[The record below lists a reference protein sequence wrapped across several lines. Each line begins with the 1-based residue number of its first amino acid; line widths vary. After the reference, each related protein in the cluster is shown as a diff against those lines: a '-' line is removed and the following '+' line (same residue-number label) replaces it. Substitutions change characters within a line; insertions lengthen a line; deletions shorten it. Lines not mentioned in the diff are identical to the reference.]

1 MSFHFYSIPT
11 TLALLISS
19 YLTHSLTHSLTV
31 QDIVYRGGPAA
42 YLDDKDAHFETLTS
56 SSSIVRI
63 ISSHQQQ
70 TFRVVCAGLG
80 EAILTLR
87 VGNKATL
94 SNQSPRVESI
104 NVPFTCA
111 HPSSISAWMARAD
124 DSHMKVG
131 SVCVCVC
138 VCVSVCVCIS
148 ISHSAHCFQ
157 HIITNECTT
166 LLLEGKQPYPV
177 CMFAWFLFIFILL
190 VFVHFL
196 SLVSHSL
203 RPATTI
209 QTGDSRQQLY
219 RHIRI
224 TR

>member
-11 TLALLISS
+11 TLALFISP

-124 DSHMKVG
+124 DSNMKVG
-131 SVCVCVC
+131 SVCV
-138 VCVSVCVCIS
+138 SVCVCLCVCVLFVFLFLVRLIVS
-148 ISHSAHCFQ
+148 STSLQ
-157 HIITNECTT
+157 TNVQRCCLRENSLTR
-166 LLLEGKQPYPV
+166 YV
-177 CMFAWFLFIFILL
+177 CLHGFYSFSFFLCLFIF
-190 VFVHFL
+190 
-196 SLVSHSL
+196 
-203 RPATTI
+203 
-209 QTGDSRQQLY
+209 
-219 RHIRI
+219 
-224 TR
+224 